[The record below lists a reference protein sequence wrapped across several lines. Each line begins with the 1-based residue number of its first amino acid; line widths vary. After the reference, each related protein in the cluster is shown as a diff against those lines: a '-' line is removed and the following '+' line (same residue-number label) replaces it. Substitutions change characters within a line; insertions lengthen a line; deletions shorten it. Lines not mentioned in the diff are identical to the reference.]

1 MKVGLCFPPES
12 RVYWEQ
18 KVSSALVEL
27 VPDLTLLDCSEPN
40 SLNCRVPEVVVGHES
55 EALIDG
61 LAAPPA
67 SLRWVQIMSAGADRL
82 LEAIGSAPVAFRITN
97 VRGIHAR
104 AMAEYLLAVL
114 LHFEKQLGRFA
125 ENMEHRQW
133 ERPIL
138 GQLTGKRLL
147 ICGAG
152 GIGQPVGA
160 VLDGLGVRVEAIA
173 RDARPRAPF
182 QRVHLLAELPEVV
195 GAFDYVFCALPLTR
209 ETRDVFNRDVIDA
222 MKPGAIFVNVARG
235 ELVDESALIASLCTG
250 RLAGAA
256 LDAFREE
263 PLPSDSPLWSTP
275 NLMITPH
282 VAGRFASGHE
292 LGLAVF
298 RENMAAYLTGAP
310 LLTEVF
316 PQRGY

>member
-1 MKVGLCFPPES
+1 MKVGLCFSPGS
-12 RVYWEQ
+12 QGYWEQ
-18 KVSSALVEL
+18 KVSSALAEL
-27 VPDLTLLDCSEPN
+27 VPDLTIVDCSEPK
-40 SLNCRVPEVVVGHES
+40 SFQCQAPEVVVGHES

-61 LAAPPA
+61 LTAPPA
-67 SLRWVQIMSAGADRL
+67 SLRWVQIMSAGVDRL
-82 LEAIGSAPVAFRITN
+82 LEAISRTPVAFRIAN

-114 LHFEKQLGRFA
+114 LHFEKHLGRFA
-125 ENMEHRQW
+125 ENMVQRQW

-138 GQLTGKRLL
+138 GQLAGKRLL
-147 ICGAG
+147 VCGAG
-152 GIGQPVGA
+152 GIGHPVGA
-160 VLDGLGVRVEAIA
+160 VLDGLGVMVEAIA
-173 RDARPRAPF
+173 RDTSPRVPF
-182 QRVHLLAELPEVV
+182 RCIHRLAELPDVV
-195 GAFDYVFCALPLTR
+195 GRFDYVFCALPLTH
-209 ETRDVFNRDVIDA
+209 ETRDVFSRDVIEA

-235 ELVDESALIASLCTG
+235 ELVDESALIAALCSG

-263 PLPSDSPLWSTP
+263 PLPGHSPLWSTP

-298 RENMAAYLTGAP
+298 RENMAAYLAGAP